1 MVPVY
6 AVAWVVGLVFA
17 YVGTKYDRRAYTIV
31 AVHSIAVLGFAILLG
46 TPSSAHN
53 TRYAAI
59 FLCAMGLFT
68 CKSLRS
74 RLCRLIWLE
83 TDAADAATA
92 LAGAIWLSWAVATAG
107 LDQMKAI
114 AAATVVGLGTMGSI
128 VASWSYLPFDA
139 PRYNIGNSL
148 NLAATI
154 LGQLLAVGLMIKNKR
169 ENALRERGGRG
180 ECRRMTSKVS

>member
-1 MVPVY
+1 
-6 AVAWVVGLVFA
+6 
-17 YVGTKYDRRAYTIV
+17 
-31 AVHSIAVLGFAILLG
+31 
-46 TPSSAHN
+46 
-53 TRYAAI
+53 
-59 FLCAMGLFT
+59 
-68 CKSLRS
+68 
-74 RLCRLIWLE
+74 
-83 TDAADAATA
+83 
-92 LAGAIWLSWAVATAG
+92 
-107 LDQMKAI
+107 MKAV

-180 ECRRMTSKVS
+180 EGRRITSRLS